1 MKIKGPLMSYRAKG
15 SFDCITFKDV
25 NLEGNNHM
33 TVAHLKQQKKNK
45 KTPESNKKAFQEAV
59 SFWKELSPKEKK
71 QWEELDYEKP
81 VKVTDEMW
89 QAELSGYHK
98 FLSLN
103 IRRKLNKKKMVRV
116 PNLT

>member
-25 NLEGNNHM
+25 NLEVDNHM

-59 SFWKELSPKEKK
+59 SLWKTLTPDEKN

-81 VKVTDEMW
+81 VKVTDKMW

-98 FLSLN
+98 FISFN
-103 IRRKLNKKKMVRV
+103 TKRKLNIKEIVRE
-116 PNLT
+116 PPLI